1 MDKRK
6 NRLLLSVII
15 GIILSALFAYFIP
28 NIETGFSCIYCDFY
42 TYRNDWIVTFESKMP
57 HWDGSLPFPEG
68 FYTFEQVVRR
78 FYFYLSL
85 KIFFVGCLSTFVAYF
100 IIQKLQVNRSN

>member
-42 TYRNDWIVTFESKMP
+42 TYRNDWYNDFMNKMP
-57 HWDGSLPFPEG
+57 NWNGLAPYPDGY
-68 FYTFEQVVRR
+68 YTFEEMEQR
-78 FYFYLSL
+78 FYFYL
-85 KIFFVGCLSTFVAYF
+85 CL
-100 IIQKLQVNRSN
+100 